1 MTDQFAKRGVSF
13 SRIAIYA
20 TLILAAAVYLIPL
33 IVMLLTSFK
42 SPEDIR
48 TGNLL
53 SWPTVIDGIGWI
65 KALYLIHI

>member
-1 MTDQFAKRGVSF
+1 MSNQLGKPALSF

-20 TLILAAAVYLIPL
+20 TLLLAAAVYLIPL
-33 IVMLLTSFK
+33 VVMLLTSFK

-53 SWPTVIDGIGWI
+53 S
-65 KALYLIHI
+65 LSLIHISEPTRPY